1 MTGRCSKKVAGE
13 NIPLLV
19 FYYLPILLLSRS
31 SQCIS
36 MKATDDTAFSASL
49 ADATFR
55 AYREAVIR
63 LPPDVLRVI
72 RRAAAV
78 ETNPVARG
86 EFTNILKNID
96 EAERLGVPLCQD
108 TGVPVVYL
116 TLPPDVSL
124 NRVLYEG
131 VEDGVRRA
139 TREIPLRPNVVDP
152 LTRHNTGDNTGQGMP
167 VIHVRPGDRFTVTVL
182 PKGAGAE
189 NVSRITM
196 LLPTHQYGIEGFIVD
211 TVLHAEGRP
220 CPPVVLG
227 VGIGST
233 FDGAATL
240 AKEALLQPVDEMTA
254 YEQKICSSVNLLG
267 IGPMGLGGDTTALA
281 VKVKTAACHTASL
294 PVAVNV
300 QCWAHRHATVEVKR

>member
-1 MTGRCSKKVAGE
+1 
-13 NIPLLV
+13 
-19 FYYLPILLLSRS
+19 
-31 SQCIS
+31 
-36 MKATDDTAFSASL
+36 MKTPDDAAIQASL
-49 ADATFR
+49 ADATFQ

-63 LPPDVLRVI
+63 LPPDVLKVI
-72 RRAAAV
+72 RKAAAA
-78 ETNPVARG
+78 ETNPVARS
-86 EFTNILKNID
+86 EFANILKNIT

-116 TLPPDVSL
+116 TIPPDVHL
-124 NRVLYEG
+124 TRGLYEG
-131 VEDGVRRA
+131 VADGVRRA

-152 LTRHNTGDNTGQGMP
+152 LSRHNTGDNTGAGMP
-167 VIHVRPGDRFTVTVL
+167 AIHVQPGDRFTVTVL

-189 NVSRITM
+189 NSSRIAM
-196 LLPTHQYGIEGFIVD
+196 FLPTHQYGIEGFVVE
-211 TVLHAEGRP
+211 TMLHAEGKP
-220 CPPVVLG
+220 CPPVILG
-227 VGIGST
+227 VGIGGT

-240 AKEALLQPVDEMTA
+240 AKEALLLPVDQMDD
-254 YEQKICSSVNLLG
+254 YEQQICNAVNRLG

>member
-1 MTGRCSKKVAGE
+1 
-13 NIPLLV
+13 
-19 FYYLPILLLSRS
+19 
-31 SQCIS
+31 
-36 MKATDDTAFSASL
+36 MKTPDDTAIHASL

-72 RRAAAV
+72 KRAAAA

-86 EFTNILKNID
+86 EFGNILKNIE
-96 EAERLGVPLCQD
+96 EAERLSVPLCQD

-116 TLPPDVSL
+116 TIPPDIPL
-124 NRVLYEG
+124 TRGLYEG
-131 VEDGVRRA
+131 VAEGVRRA
-139 TREIPLRPNVVDP
+139 TREVPIRPNVVDP
-152 LTRHNTGDNTGQGMP
+152 LTRHNTGDNTGPGMP
-167 VIHVRPGDRFTVTVL
+167 AIHIKPGKMFTVTVL

-189 NVSRITM
+189 NTSRIAM
-196 LLPTHQYGIEGFIVD
+196 LLPTHQYGIEGFVVE
-211 TVLHAEGRP
+211 TMLHAGGKP

-227 VGIGST
+227 IGIGGT
-233 FDGAATL
+233 FDGAAAL
-240 AKEALLQPVDEMTA
+240 AKEALLLPIDQMDD
-254 YEQKICSSVNLLG
+254 YEQQICNAVNRLG

-300 QCWAHRHATVEVKR
+300 QCWAHRHATVEVKCDR

>member
-1 MTGRCSKKVAGE
+1 MQKPD
-13 NIPLLV
+13 NDPLW
-19 FYYLPILLLSRS
+19 
-31 SQCIS
+31 
-36 MKATDDTAFSASL
+36 AAL

-72 RRAAAV
+72 KRAAAA

-86 EFTNILKNID
+86 EFTNILKNIT
-96 EAERLGVPLCQD
+96 EAELLGVPLCQD

-116 TLPPDVSL
+116 TIPPDVSL
-124 NRVLYEG
+124 TTDLYDAVSQG
-131 VEDGVRRA
+131 IQRA
-139 TREIPLRPNVVDP
+139 TREVPLRPNVVEP
-152 LTRHNTGDNTGQGMP
+152 LTRHNTGDNTGAGMP
-167 VIHVRPGDRFTVTVL
+167 AIHIKPGPVFTVTVL

-189 NVSRITM
+189 NSSRIVM
-196 LLPTHQYGIEGFIVD
+196 LLPTHQYGIEGFVVETI
-211 TVLHAEGRP
+211 LLAGGKP
-220 CPPVVLG
+220 CPPVILG
-227 VGIGST
+227 VGIGGT
-233 FDGAATL
+233 FDGAAAL
-240 AKEALLQPVDEMTA
+240 AKEALLLPIDQMDD
-254 YEQKICSSVNLLG
+254 YEQQICKAVNRLG

>member
-1 MTGRCSKKVAGE
+1 MQKPD
-13 NIPLLV
+13 NDPLW
-19 FYYLPILLLSRS
+19 
-31 SQCIS
+31 
-36 MKATDDTAFSASL
+36 SAL
-49 ADATFR
+49 ADATFQ

-63 LPPDVLRVI
+63 LPPDVIRVI
-72 RRAAAV
+72 RKAAAA

-86 EFTNILKNID
+86 EFANILKNIK

-116 TLPPDVSL
+116 TIPPDVPL
-124 NRVLYEG
+124 TRGLYEG
-131 VEDGVRRA
+131 VAEGVRRA

-152 LTRHNTGDNTGQGMP
+152 LSRHNTGDNTGQGMP
-167 VIHVRPGDRFTVTVL
+167 AIHVQPGESFTVTVL

-189 NVSRITM
+189 NVSGITM
-196 LLPTHQYGIEGFIVD
+196 LLPSHQYGIEGFIVE
-211 TVLHAEGRP
+211 TMLKAEGRP

-233 FDGAATL
+233 FDGAAAL
-240 AKEALLQPVDEMTA
+240 AKEVLLLPVDTMTTF
-254 YEQKICSSVNLLG
+254 EQEICNAVNRLG

-281 VKVKTAACHTASL
+281 VKVKTAGCHTASL
-294 PVAVNV
+294 PVAVNI